1 MGVTHINHIKP
12 GMVLD
17 DDIRD
22 HHGRFLLGKDLT
34 IESKHLRILKIWGI
48 NQADIKNDDLEDSEG
63 DEKFDVETLNLA
75 QEIVH
80 DKISWSNKTS
90 KINKNLLE
98 IFVNSTCQKLSNGQ
112 KNFGFTTDQQTSE
125 DTKEKDLIN
134 PELRLDSDTELISV
148 PRIFF
153 LIREAIKDPRTSAR
167 HIADIISKD
176 QALAAKL
183 LRLVNSAFYGFPSK
197 IDTISRAVTI
207 IGTRQLSSLALG
219 LSTLSRFRNISPEVM
234 DMESF
239 WKHSIACA
247 IGAKTLA
254 GYRKLPNTES
264 FFICGLLH
272 DLGKLI
278 MLNYYP
284 REYLNSLLWARKNKS
299 SLSRAEKIFFVLDHA
314 SLGAKLA
321 KKWKLPLKIEQ
332 TILHH
337 ERPLNSSFP
346 LESTMVHTANILANG
361 CFIGS
366 GGESTIP
373 EMDVD
378 SWKKVHLETNTLNQ
392 TARLMQSQVD
402 NIYQLL
408 FHQD

>member
-1 MGVTHINHIKP
+1 MGLTNINQIKP

-48 NQADIKNDDLEDSEG
+48 NQAYIKNDDLEDSE
-63 DEKFDVETLNLA
+63 DHEQFDVETLNRA
-75 QEIVH
+75 QKIVH
-80 DKISWSNKTS
+80 DRIFWSNKTS

-112 KNFGFTTDQQTSE
+112 KNFGFTTDQQE
-125 DTKEKDLIN
+125 PDDHNEEALIN
-134 PELRLDSDTELISV
+134 TETRLQNDTELISV

-219 LSTLSRFRNISPEVM
+219 LSTLSRFKNISPDVM
-234 DMESF
+234 NMESF

-254 GYRKLPNTES
+254 GYRKLPNSES

-299 SLSRAEKIFFVLDHA
+299 SLSRAEKIFFVHDHA

-321 KKWKLPLKIEQ
+321 KKWQLPLKIEQ
-332 TILHH
+332 TILCH
-337 ERPLNSSFP
+337 ERPSNSSFP
-346 LESTMVHTANILANG
+346 VEATMVHTANILANG

-373 EMDVD
+373 EMDID
-378 SWKKVHLETNTLNQ
+378 SWEKVHLETNILNQ
-392 TARLMQSQVD
+392 TARLMRSQVD

>member
-1 MGVTHINHIKP
+1 MGVIHIDNIKP

-22 HHGRFLLGKDLT
+22 HHGRFLLGKDLA

-48 NQADIKNDDLEDSEG
+48 NQADIKNDDLKDSNG
-63 DEKFDVETLNLA
+63 DEQFDMETINQA
-75 QEIVH
+75 QEIVYNR
-80 DKISWSNKTS
+80 IYWSNKTIT
-90 KINKNLLE
+90 INKNLLE
-98 IFVNSTCQKLSNGQ
+98 IFINSVCQKLNKGQ
-112 KNFGFTTDQQTSE
+112 KNFGFSTDEQPIMVPN
-125 DTKEKDLIN
+125 KKDLIN
-134 PELRLDSDTELISV
+134 TESKLKDDAELISV

-153 LIREAIKDPRTSAR
+153 LIREAIKDPRTSAK

-219 LSTLSRFRNISPEVM
+219 LSTLSRFKNISPEVM

-239 WKHSIACA
+239 WKHSISCA

-284 REYLNSLLWARKNKS
+284 REYLNSLLWANKNKF
-299 SLSRAEKIFFVLDHA
+299 SLTRAEKDFFVHDHA
-314 SLGAKLA
+314 TLGAKL
-321 KKWKLPLKIEQ
+321 
-332 TILHH
+332 
-337 ERPLNSSFP
+337 
-346 LESTMVHTANILANG
+346 
-361 CFIGS
+361 
-366 GGESTIP
+366 
-373 EMDVD
+373 
-378 SWKKVHLETNTLNQ
+378 
-392 TARLMQSQVD
+392 
-402 NIYQLL
+402 
-408 FHQD
+408 